1 MASHEKTPFSDR
13 SRPMLLPLSS
23 IIRLYEAIS
32 ERSSGTFPGVER
44 MRSAN
49 ALCRGADHSITKQRG
64 TNQSEAAPMLTAS
77 GSQLQASM

>member
-32 ERSSGTFPGVER
+32 ERSSRTFPGVER
-44 MRSAN
+44 MRV
-49 ALCRGADHSITKQRG
+49 
-64 TNQSEAAPMLTAS
+64 AAPQFGRIGGRVFCSVFQSPRGGCHMAPQMTN
-77 GSQLQASM
+77 